1 MKNMENMEPLIEKLE
16 IVSIQHQL
24 SNIHADNISIISE
37 KDIRSLLGGASIL
50 SLSTE
55 PEEKSLAY
63 EIVSRLLEITD
74 GKDHRVTNAAEV
86 VLSRLGNFP
95 SRTLLRNR
103 HDSSEA
109 GLPVFLKMEC
119 ITREIE
125 NTIFINEHEDNV
137 IQLTDFQYQFYES
150 LEKEK
155 NLSISA
161 PTSAGKSFV
170 LSLDLVRKFK
180 SGIDNSIVYVVPTRA
195 LISEVSLRVRKSL
208 KENELEDVI
217 VRTAP
222 FPVSKKHIRTGVIY
236 VLTQERLMS
245 YLNAD
250 DTESPF
256 ISALIVDE
264 AHEVQKGKR
273 GILLQNTVELV
284 IRKFPYCDVL
294 FASPLIKNPG
304 YFLSLF
310 NKVETGKFFT
320 EMISPVSQNILL
332 LSEIV
337 KKPNLINVQLLAS
350 KHTVNIGNL
359 NLGFR
364 FRDAKP
370 LQKASLAKAIIKKN
384 ESVIIFANGPTDAE
398 NVANKLSDINNDF
411 VVTHE
416 VQLFIDF
423 LIKDIHP
430 DYALIKCLRGGVG
443 FHYGKMPSIV
453 RTGIEHLFKTQKISF
468 ICSTSTLLQGVN
480 LPAKHIIIE
489 NPQSGVGVPMS
500 RSDFQNLSGRAGR
513 LLHEFH
519 GNIWCLR
526 PDTWTEQSYQGE
538 KLQEV
543 TAALDTVMKD
553 GGLLIQDLLNDNLE
567 NDKRQGEAE
576 IALGKLYHDIHFSD
590 ISTVEKYQNEENKN
604 VLEQTIKQLTNLE
617 ITLDQNVLE
626 RHKAIRPDH
635 LQNLYDVLIEFELD
649 DLGDYMLIAP
659 YLSEAK
665 NKMSKAFQLIINCFD
680 LRISEQY
687 KNWIIYL
694 AQEWIWGKKLGSV
707 LVNRVEFIQERDP
720 NISTSSIIR
729 DTLGVLEEQVRF
741 QLVKFF
747 SAYIDVLKLVLLE
760 KGKDPDDISIE
771 PYHVYLEFGSFKQ
784 EALSLMALGLSRFT
798 ALYLVGKFNVSE
810 EPEIEEYLSLLK
822 KMNIDTIDMPALC
835 REEIKNI
842 LL

>member
-1 MKNMENMEPLIEKLE
+1 MENMEPLIEKLE

-24 SNIHADNISIISE
+24 SNIHADNISILNE

-74 GKDHRVTNAAEV
+74 GKDHKVTNAAEV

-95 SRTLLRNR
+95 SRKLLRNR
-103 HDSSEA
+103 HNSSEED
-109 GLPVFLKMEC
+109 LPVFLKMEC

-137 IQLTDFQYQFYES
+137 IQLTDFQYEFYES
-150 LEKEK
+150 LKKEK

-170 LSLDLVRKFK
+170 LGLDLVRKFK
-180 SGIDNSIVYVVPTRA
+180 SGKDNSIVYVVPTRA

-208 KENELEDVI
+208 KENELEEVI

-250 DTESPF
+250 EAESPF

-284 IRKFPYCDVL
+284 IRKFPNCDVL

-310 NKVETGKFFT
+310 DKVETGKFFT
-320 EMISPVSQNILL
+320 ETISPVSQNILL
-332 LSEIV
+332 LSEIA
-337 KKPNLINVQLLAS
+337 KKPSLINIQLLAS
-350 KHTVNIGNL
+350 KCTVNIGDL

-370 LQKASLAKAIIKKN
+370 LQKASLAKAIVKKN

-398 NVANKLSDINNDF
+398 NVANKLSEINNDF
-411 VVTHE
+411 IVTHE

-526 PDTWTEQSYQGE
+526 PDTWTEPSYQGE

-590 ISTVEKYQNEENKN
+590 LSTVDKYQSEENKEA
-604 VLEQTIKQLTNLE
+604 LDQTIEQLTNLE
-617 ITLDQNVLE
+617 ITVDKNILE

-635 LQNLYDVLIEFELD
+635 LQNLYDVLTELES
-649 DLGDYMLIAP
+649 LEDYMLIAP
-659 YLSEAK
+659 FYSEAK
-665 NKMSKAFQLIINCFD
+665 DKMGNAFQLIIYCFD

-720 NISTSSIIR
+720 NKSTSSIIR

-741 QLVKFF
+741 QLVKYF

-771 PYHVYLEFGSFKQ
+771 PYHVYLEFGSFKP

-798 ALYLVGKFNVSE
+798 ALYLVGKFATSDD
-810 EPEIEEYLSLLK
+810 PEIEEYLGLLK
-822 KMNIDTIDMPALC
+822 TMNIDAIDMPALC
-835 REEIKNI
+835 REEIRR
-842 LL
+842 

>member
-1 MKNMENMEPLIEKLE
+1 MNQLIEKLE

-24 SNIHADNISIISE
+24 SSMHADNTDKLSDA
-37 KDIRSLLGGASIL
+37 DIRSLLGGASIL
-50 SLSTE
+50 SLSNKA
-55 PEEKSLAY
+55 EEKSQAY
-63 EIVSRLLEITD
+63 EVVSRLLEITD
-74 GKDHRVTNAAEV
+74 GKDKRVRKAAEI

-103 HDSSEA
+103 HSSNEDD
-109 GLPVFLKMEC
+109 LPVFFKMEC
-119 ITREIE
+119 VTREVE
-125 NTIFINEHEDNV
+125 NTIFINENENNV
-137 IQLTDFQYQFYES
+137 IQLTDFQYEFYES
-150 LEKEK
+150 LNKEK

-170 LSLDLVRKFK
+170 LGLDLVRKFQ
-180 SGIDNSIVYVVPTRA
+180 SSENNSIIYIVPTRA
-195 LISEVSLRVRKSL
+195 LISEVSLRVRRSL
-208 KENELEDVI
+208 KENKLENVI

-222 FPVSKKHIRTGVIY
+222 FPVSKKHIETGVIY

-245 YLNAD
+245 YLNSD
-250 DTESPF
+250 EIEPPF
-256 ISALIVDE
+256 ISSLIVDE
-264 AHEVQKGKR
+264 AHEIQKGKR

-284 IRKFPYCDVL
+284 LRKFPNCDVL
-294 FASPLIKNPG
+294 FASPLINNPS
-304 YFLSLF
+304 YFLNLF
-310 NKVETGKFFT
+310 GKVESGKFFT
-320 EMISPVSQNILL
+320 ETISPVSQNVLL

-350 KHTVNIGNL
+350 NHTVHIGDL

-364 FRDAKP
+364 FRDGKS
-370 LQKASLAKAIIKKN
+370 LQKASLAKAIAKKN

-398 NVANKLSDINNDF
+398 NVANKLSDINCDF
-411 VVTHE
+411 VVSPE
-416 VQLFIDF
+416 IQLFIDF

-453 RTGIEHLFKTQKISF
+453 RTGIESLFKTQKISF

-489 NPQSGVGVPMS
+489 NPQSGVGLPMS

-513 LLHEFH
+513 LLQEFH
-519 GNIWCLR
+519 GNVWCLR
-526 PDTWTEQSYQGE
+526 PETWTEPSYQGE

-590 ISTVEKYQNEENKN
+590 LSIIDKYQSEENKDA
-604 VLEQTIKQLTNLE
+604 LEQTVEQLTNLE
-617 ITLDQNVLE
+617 ITVDQGILE

-635 LQNLYDVLIEFELD
+635 LQNLYDVLTEFELNELD
-649 DLGDYMLIAP
+649 DYMLIAP
-659 YLSEAK
+659 YFPEAK
-665 NKMSKAFQLIINCFD
+665 NKMGNAFQLIIYCFD
-680 LRISEQY
+680 LSISDRY

-694 AQEWIWGKKLGSV
+694 AQEWIWGKKLGAV
-707 LVNRVEFIQERDP
+707 LVNRVSHIQSYDP
-720 NISTSSIIR
+720 NKKTSSIIR
-729 DTLGVLEEQVRF
+729 ETLDVLEEQVRF
-741 QLVKFF
+741 QLVKYF
-747 SAYIDVLKLVLLE
+747 SAYIDILKLVLFE
-760 KGKDPDDISIE
+760 KGKDPDDIDIE
-771 PYHVYLEFGSFKQ
+771 PYHVYLEFGSFKL
-784 EALSLMALGLSRFT
+784 EALGLMALGLSRFT
-798 ALYLVGKFNVSE
+798 ALYLVGKFTVSE
-810 EPEIEEYLSLLK
+810 ESEIEEYLGLLK
-822 KMNIDTIDMPALC
+822 EMNIDTIDMPALC
-835 REEIKNI
+835 KEEIRSI